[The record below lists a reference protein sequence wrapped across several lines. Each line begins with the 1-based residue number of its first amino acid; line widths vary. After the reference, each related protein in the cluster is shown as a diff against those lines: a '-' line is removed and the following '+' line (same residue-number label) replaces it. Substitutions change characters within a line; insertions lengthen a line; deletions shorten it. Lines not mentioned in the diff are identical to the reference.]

1 MARYTDAVCKK
12 CRREGIK
19 LFLKGARCN
28 TNKCAIDRRSY
39 APGQHGKNR
48 AKLSEYGLQL
58 RAKQRAKTYYRVSE
72 SQFRKYYEEAF
83 RREGVTSDIL
93 FEQLELRLDNVAYQ
107 MGIGT
112 SRAESR
118 QLVGYGM
125 VTVNG
130 KKVNIPSYIVKVG
143 DVIAIRDTK
152 KDNKAILASLEA
164 NKLKAVPSWLEINK
178 DRTEVK
184 VLRKPTREDVS
195 LEVQESLIVELYS
208 KN

>member
-19 LFLKGARCN
+19 LFLKGTRCN
-28 TNKCAIDRRSY
+28 SGKCALDRRSY
-39 APGQHGKNR
+39 APGQHGKNKS
-48 AKLSEYGLQL
+48 KLSEYGLQL

-72 SQFRKYYEEAF
+72 SQFRKYYNEAF

-107 MGIGT
+107 MGIGS

-125 VTVNG
+125 MTVNG

-143 DVIAIRDTK
+143 DVVAVRDTK
-152 KDNKAILASLEA
+152 KDNKAITASIEA

>member
-48 AKLSEYGLQL
+48 VKLSEYGLQL

-72 SQFRKYYEEAF
+72 SQFRKYYDEAF
-83 RREGVTSDIL
+83 RREGITSDML
-93 FEQLELRLDNVAYQ
+93 FEQLELRLDNIAYR
-107 MGIGT
+107 MGVGT

-125 VTVNG
+125 LEVNG
-130 KKVNIPSYIVKVG
+130 RKVNIPSYICKVG
-143 DVIAIRDTK
+143 DVIKVREAK
-152 KDNKAILASLEA
+152 KDNKAVTTVIEA

-178 DRTEVK
+178 ERTEAK
-184 VLRKPTREDVS
+184 VLRKPVRDDVD

>member
-39 APGQHGKNR
+39 APGQHGKSR
-48 AKLSEYGLQL
+48 IKLSEYGLQL

-72 SQFRKYYEEAF
+72 SQFRKYYDEAY
-83 RREGVTSDIL
+83 RRQGITSDML
-93 FEQLELRLDNVAYQ
+93 FEQLELRLDNVAYR

-125 VTVNG
+125 LEVNG
-130 KKVNIPSYIVKVG
+130 RKVNIPSFICKIG
-143 DVIAIRDTK
+143 DVIKVRDAK
-152 KDNKAILASLEA
+152 KDNKAVTLVLEV
-164 NKLKAVPSWLEINK
+164 NKLKAVPTWLEVNK
-178 DRTEVK
+178 EKTEAK
-184 VLRKPTREDVS
+184 VLRKPVRDDVD

>member
-19 LFLKGARCN
+19 LFLKGTRCN
-28 TNKCAIDRRSY
+28 SGKCALDRRSY
-39 APGQHGKNR
+39 APGQHGKNKS
-48 AKLSEYGLQL
+48 KLSEYGLQL
-58 RAKQRAKTYYRVSE
+58 RAKQRARTYYRVSE
-72 SQFRKYYEEAF
+72 SQFRKYYDEAF
-83 RREGVTSDIL
+83 RRTGVTSDIL
-93 FEQLELRLDNVAYQ
+93 FEQLELRLDNVAYR
-107 MGIGT
+107 MGIGS
-112 SRAESR
+112 SRAEAR

-125 VTVNG
+125 ITVNG

-143 DVIAIRDTK
+143 DVVAVRDAK
-152 KDNKAILASLEA
+152 KDNKAIVNSIEV

-184 VLRKPTREDVS
+184 VLRKPTRDDVE

>member
-12 CRREGIK
+12 CRREGTK

-83 RREGVTSDIL
+83 RREGVTSDVL
-93 FEQLELRLDNVAYQ
+93 FEQLELRLDNVAYR
-107 MGIGT
+107 MGIGS
-112 SRAESR
+112 SRAEAR
-118 QLVGYGM
+118 QLVGYEM
-125 VTVNG
+125 LEVNG

-143 DVIAIRDTK
+143 DIKKVRDAK
-152 KDNKAILASLEA
+152 KDNKTIVAVLEA
-164 NKLKAVPSWLEINK
+164 NKLKAAPAWLELDK
-178 DRTEVK
+178 EKMEAK
-184 VLRKPTREDVS
+184 VLRKPVRDDVD
-195 LEVQESLIVELYS
+195 LEVQENLIVELYS